1 MIDVKQ
7 LTKIMKKYDLH
18 SIEGLLLAHC
28 AFIANEQHPEY
39 LEFIKIILDQLGKG
53 KFSKDGVQEMID
65 KGIIDGRF
73 IKTPDDLNFANIYL
87 TDEFQEA
94 YYVDSNTA
102 GEELWDAYPN
112 TTIIDG
118 RSVIL
123 KKGEK
128 IGDTYW
134 DKDALILMYSKKIGS
149 NKELHQSIVSKVRK
163 AKELGV
169 LNFTLRSFI
178 FDEMWGS
185 LDDLIGDSNSKSET
199 TKTVI

>member
-7 LTKIMKKYDLH
+7 LTKIMKKYDLQ

-28 AFIANEQHPEY
+28 AFMANEQHPEY

-53 KFSKDGVQEMID
+53 KFSKDSVQEMID

-149 NKELHQSIVSKVRK
+149 NKELHQSIVSKIRK

-185 LDDLIGDSNSKSET
+185 LDDLIGVSKPLNDNR
-199 TKTVI
+199 TVV

>member
-7 LTKIMKKYDLH
+7 LTKIMKKYDLQ

-28 AFIANEQHPEY
+28 AFMASEQHPEY

-53 KFSKDGVQEMID
+53 KFSKDSVQEMID
-65 KGIIDGRF
+65 KDIMDSRF
-73 IKTPDDLNFANIYL
+73 IGNLDDLNFANIYV
-87 TDEFQEA
+87 TDRFREA
-94 YYVDSNTA
+94 YYVDSQTA

-112 TTIIDG
+112 TTVIDG

-149 NKELHQSIVSKVRK
+149 NKDLHESIVLKVKK
-163 AKELGV
+163 ARELGV
-169 LNFTLRSFI
+169 LNFTIRSFI
-178 FDEMWGS
+178 FDSLYES
-185 LDDLIGDSNSKSET
+185 LDDLIGTDKPIIDNR
-199 TKTVI
+199 TVV

>member
-1 MIDVKQ
+1 
-7 LTKIMKKYDLH
+7 MKKYDLQ

-28 AFIANEQHPEY
+28 AFMANEQHPEY

-53 KFSKDGVQEMID
+53 KFSKDSVQEMID

-149 NKELHQSIVSKVRK
+149 NKELHQSIVSKIRK

-185 LDDLIGDSNSKSET
+185 LDDLIGVSKPLNDNR
-199 TKTVI
+199 TVV

>member
-7 LTKIMKKYDLH
+7 LTKIMKKYDLQ

-28 AFIANEQHPEY
+28 AFMANEQHPEY

-53 KFSKDGVQEMID
+53 KFSKDSVQEMVD

-149 NKELHQSIVSKVRK
+149 NKELHQSIVSKIKK

-185 LDDLIGDSNSKSET
+185 LDDLIGVSKPLNDNRT
-199 TKTVI
+199 II

>member
-1 MIDVKQ
+1 
-7 LTKIMKKYDLH
+7 MKKYDLQ

-28 AFIANEQHPEY
+28 AFMANEQHPEY

-53 KFSKDGVQEMID
+53 KFSKDSVQEMVD

-149 NKELHQSIVSKVRK
+149 NKELHQSIVSKIKK

-185 LDDLIGDSNSKSET
+185 LDDLIGVSKPLNDNRT
-199 TKTVI
+199 II